1 MQSSDFYNDGFG
13 RLAQVGGGGRVR
25 LVRLTGLDGGN
36 RYTARAIEYGA
47 DGALQYVTSEEQ
59 VVTNLAEPADTDGR
73 LSADT
78 DAVAIDVEGRWIVH
92 LSLAGT
98 AMFPARVLSS
108 GGGGAMYT
116 VRPQTWDSGGEL
128 IDRGGSVDLTATN
141 LAELSLGPGGA
152 VDPDTIVLV
161 APLHDE
167 ADPPTIRYVFSHPA
181 YAKYLD

>member
-13 RLAQVGGGGRVR
+13 RLVQVGGGGRVR

-47 DGALQYVTSEEQ
+47 DGVLQYVTSEEH

-92 LSLAGT
+92 LSPAGT
-98 AMFPARVLSS
+98 ALFPARVVSS
-108 GGGGAMYT
+108 GGGAMYA
-116 VRPQTWDSGGEL
+116 VRPQTWDSAGEL
-128 IDRGGSVDLTATN
+128 TDLSGSVDLTAKN
-141 LAELSLGPGGA
+141 LAELTLGPGGA

-161 APLHDE
+161 APLRDE